1 MDFNSVFGLLL
12 AFAAVIGGQILE
24 GGNAG
29 SLLQTAAFLIVVG
42 GTIGAVLLQ
51 SPIKIFIRGVKMASW
66 VFFPPIHSP
75 QIVIKQIINW
85 AYIVRK
91 DGLLALENY
100 VPMVKEPL
108 MKKGLQ
114 LLADGNT
121 ADKLREAME
130 IDIIANET
138 NNGNLRAFGK
148 PPGGMRRL
156 LEYLVRY
163 SVSSK

>member
-66 VFFPPIHSP
+66 VFSP
-75 QIVIKQIINW
+75 
-85 AYIVRK
+85 
-91 DGLLALENY
+91 DSL
-100 VPMVKEPL
+100 
-108 MKKGLQ
+108 
-114 LLADGNT
+114 T
-121 ADKLREAME
+121 
-130 IDIIANET
+130 T
-138 NNGNLRAFGK
+138 NRH
-148 PPGGMRRL
+148 
-156 LEYLVRY
+156 
-163 SVSSK
+163 